1 MPRYR
6 DLDSPGGTPELLA
19 MLITDQRRGKSRNSA
34 FIRVLCARLERI
46 SATNGQRHRSAPER
60 L

>member
-19 MLITDQRRGKSRNSA
+19 MLITDQRRGKSR
-34 FIRVLCARLERI
+34 
-46 SATNGQRHRSAPER
+46 
-60 L
+60 